1 MSHPAVEMQRIFLP
15 QGDVIAIL
23 RVNNRLGDNDLIT
36 AFNAAIMD
44 VAEVDGLILDLRNT
58 PSGGNSEVDPSIMR
72 HFTETVQPFQIHTI
86 PSFNREF
93 GVPRRFVEQVS
104 PRYPYFDPSRIIVI
118 GGHWT
123 DSMGEGIVI
132 GLDVIGVHSIASYMD
147 DLLGATSQF
156 SFADSTISL
165 SIPTGALLHV
175 DGTPREDFVADQ
187 FLSSA
192 DLGENG
198 GDAALEA
205 ALGYLCNQ

>member
-86 PSFNREF
+86 PSLNREF

-118 GGHWT
+118 G
-123 DSMGEGIVI
+123 
-132 GLDVIGVHSIASYMD
+132 LDVIGVHSIASYMD
-147 DLLGATSQF
+147 DLLGATSQS

-192 DLGENG
+192 DRGENG